1 MIYMSYVNISE
12 DELEEGE
19 DANSVLYKPRS
30 SFYQE
35 HCIYNMS
42 LPTIRKH
49 DCIIYIY
56 IIYYIYKLIHFILNN
71 VFVCSAMYM
80 VI

>member
-1 MIYMSYVNISE
+1 MSYVNISE

-35 HCIYNMS
+35 HCIFNMS

-56 IIYYIYKLIHFILNN
+56 IYKLIHFILNK